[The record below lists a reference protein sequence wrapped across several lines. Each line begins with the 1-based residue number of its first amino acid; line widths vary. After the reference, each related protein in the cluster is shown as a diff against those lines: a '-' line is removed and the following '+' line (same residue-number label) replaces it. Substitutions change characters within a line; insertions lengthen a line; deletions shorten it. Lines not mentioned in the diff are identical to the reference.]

1 PRTVNAPLCGR
12 CIDLRREPGR
22 SRGVGEGRMSIVSG
36 GVTMANPRADRV
48 RGVAALARAPVR
60 ARRGQ
65 FLVEGP
71 QSVREAVRFAPETV
85 WDVYLTVAAAQ
96 RYPEITDD
104 ATAAGVYT
112 HLCSPDVLGA
122 MSRDAQGVLAVARP
136 TAATARDLLAA
147 DPEPRLL
154 AALAQVRDP
163 GNAGT
168 VIRAADAA
176 GAAGV
181 LLSAGS
187 VDVHNPKV
195 VRSTAG
201 SLFHLPVATDVDLA
215 EVASA
220 ARGRGLQVLA
230 ADGGGTT
237 DLYQADLARPTL
249 WVFGNEAHGLGTAER
264 ELADAVVRIPIHGRA
279 ESL

>member
-1 PRTVNAPLCGR
+1 MAH
-12 CIDLRREPGR
+12 
-22 SRGVGEGRMSIVSG
+22 VSSE
-36 GVTMANPRADRV
+36 VTMANPRADRV
-48 RGVAALARAPVR
+48 RGVAALARGAMR

-71 QSVREAVRFAPETV
+71 QSVREAVRCAPEQV
-85 WDVYLTVAAAQ
+85 RDVYLTVAAAQ

-112 HLCSPDVLGA
+112 HLCSPDVLAA
-122 MSRDAQGVLAVARP
+122 MSEDAQGVLAVARL
-136 TAATARDLLAA
+136 TGGTVEDLFGG
-147 DPEPRLL
+147 DRRPRLL

-168 VIRAADAA
+168 VVRAADAA
-176 GAAGV
+176 GADGV

-201 SLFHLPVATDVDLA
+201 SLFHLPVATGTDLTTTA
-215 EVASA
+215 NL
-220 ARGRGLQVLA
+220 AREHGLQVLA
-230 ADGGGTT
+230 ADGGGETG
-237 DLYQADLARPTL
+237 LYQADLARPTL
-249 WVFGNEAHGLGTAER
+249 WVFGNEARGLGAAER

-279 ESL
+279 ESLNLAMAATVCLYSSARAQRAG

>member
-1 PRTVNAPLCGR
+1 
-12 CIDLRREPGR
+12 
-22 SRGVGEGRMSIVSG
+22 
-36 GVTMANPRADRV
+36 MANPRADRV
-48 RGVAALARAPVR
+48 RGVAALARGSVR

-71 QSVREAVRFAPETV
+71 QAVREVVRFAPAQV
-85 WDVYLTVAAAQ
+85 RDVYLTVSAAQ

-104 ATAAGVYT
+104 ATAAGVHT
-112 HLCSPDVLGA
+112 HLCSPDVLAA
-122 MSRDAQGVLAVARP
+122 MSPDAQGVLAVARVVQQE
-136 TAATARDLLAA
+136 AAGLFAA
-147 DPEPRLL
+147 ERPPQLL

-176 GAAGV
+176 GASGV

-201 SLFHLPVATDVDLA
+201 SLFHLPVATEVDLPEA
-215 EVASA
+215 AAA
-220 ARGRGLQVLA
+220 ARNAGMQVLA
-230 ADGGGTT
+230 ADGSGRTE
-237 DLYQADLARPTL
+237 LYAADLARPTL
-249 WVFGNEAHGLGTAER
+249 WVFGNEAHGLGAAER
-264 ELADAVVRIPIHGRA
+264 ELADAVVRIPIHGHA
-279 ESL
+279 ESLNLAMAATVCLYSSARAQRGA

>member
-1 PRTVNAPLCGR
+1 MAR
-12 CIDLRREPGR
+12 
-22 SRGVGEGRMSIVSG
+22 VSG
-36 GVTMANPRADRV
+36 EVTMANPRADRV
-48 RGVAALARAPVR
+48 RGVAALTRASVR

-71 QSVREAVRFAPETV
+71 QAVREAVRFAPETV
-85 WDVYLTVAAAQ
+85 RDVYLTVAAAQ

-104 ATAAGVYT
+104 ATTAGLYT
-112 HLCSPDVLGA
+112 HLCSPDVLVA
-122 MSRDAQGVLAVARP
+122 MSQDAQGVLAVARP
-136 TAATARDLLAA
+136 TAATAEDLLAA
-147 DPEPRLL
+147 DRQSRLL
-154 AALAQVRDP
+154 AALSQVRDP

-168 VIRAADAA
+168 VVRAADAA
-176 GAAGV
+176 GADGV

-215 EVASA
+215 EVAHA
-220 ARGRGLQVLA
+220 ARDRGLQVLA

-279 ESL
+279 ESLNLAMAATVCLYSSARAQRAG